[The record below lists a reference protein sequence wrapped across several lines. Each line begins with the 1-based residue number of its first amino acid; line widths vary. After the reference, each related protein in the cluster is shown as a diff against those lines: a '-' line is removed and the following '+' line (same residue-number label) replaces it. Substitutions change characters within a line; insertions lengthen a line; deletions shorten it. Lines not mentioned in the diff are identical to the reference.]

1 MSTRVVVTDP
11 AVQPLEDRRAIGEAI
26 ARLFVM
32 TKYET
37 LSALPDDAH
46 YDVHTMRSSWE
57 EDVGLL
63 DRGIDCRIIYP
74 ARAAHTPEMMEYL
87 TQYAARGA
95 KVRVI
100 GTVPNRLLVSD
111 RVRAIV
117 PEAPDTDEIPSGR
130 ALLINGKVLV
140 RALYNEFLG
149 LWRASLPVGFST
161 GGLDVELVRATLM
174 ALSSGMTDEGAAR
187 KNGWSLR
194 TYRRRIAAVM
204 ELLGTT
210 SRFEAGVLAREQGW
224 I

>member
-1 MSTRVVVTDP
+1 MPTRVVTDP
-11 AVQPLEDRRAIGEAI
+11 AVQPLGDRGAIGAAI
-26 ARLFVM
+26 ARLFAL

-46 YDVHTMRSSWE
+46 YDVHTMRSSWT
-57 EDVGLL
+57 EDVALL
-63 DRGIDCRIIYP
+63 DRGVDCRVIYP

-87 TQYAARGA
+87 AQYAARGA

-117 PEAPDTDEIPSGR
+117 PDASGTGENISTR

-161 GGLDVELVRATLM
+161 GGLDVQLVRETLI
-174 ALSSGMTDEGAAR
+174 ALSAGMTDEAAAR
-187 KNGWSLR
+187 RNGWSLR

-210 SRFEAGVLAREQGW
+210 SRFEAGAIAREQGW